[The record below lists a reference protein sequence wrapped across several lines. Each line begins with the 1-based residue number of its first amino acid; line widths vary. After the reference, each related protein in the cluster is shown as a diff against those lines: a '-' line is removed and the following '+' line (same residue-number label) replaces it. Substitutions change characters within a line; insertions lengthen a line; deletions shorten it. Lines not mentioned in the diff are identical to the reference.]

1 MLNEIT
7 KITQYTVNVEKNSS
21 VDSLSEKYNIPA
33 DELRMINMNKTRF
46 EKGEKLVLPV
56 EPKKL
61 IEIFT
66 KMLQKDKKKNLQK
79 LHKLK
84 LFADRQFYIEGEET
98 GFLDWQYD
106 TLKEFLEEK
115 SEGYK
120 PPVGAKLREG
130 ENRIELPFWLGSMDK
145 YKPENSKEIEKWVV
159 DHKSDEYIIESKL
172 DGVSCLLEYKNGNI
186 KMYTRGDGNVG
197 ADISNLSIFFDS
209 VPKDIEG
216 ELSVRGELIMKKN
229 TFEKKYSDQ
238 YANARNLVA
247 GRIGA
252 KKVREGIS
260 DIDFVV
266 YEIVGEGLMETH
278 LKQMKFL
285 EKLGFLTP
293 RRKIVKQINVPL
305 LSKNLI
311 EFKEKSPY
319 EIDGIIIQPVQK
331 YKRNIDGNPGYAF
344 AFKMRLAVNLRE
356 TEVEK
361 VVWNISKWGQI
372 KPRIK
377 IKQVKLGGTKID
389 YVTGFN
395 AKYIDDNK
403 IGPGAIIKITRSG
416 DVIPHIVEVV
426 KKANQAQ
433 MPDIAYEWNNTK
445 VDIIAKDGG
454 DIKCIKLIHS
464 FFAKLGVKHLGEAT
478 VKKMYESGLDNI
490 MKIVKSKKEDFMD
503 IDGIENR
510 GATRLYNNIQ
520 KGLKNVE
527 IDKVLGASQVF
538 GFGVGSKRIKL
549 LFQAH
554 PNILKEYKKMSPSV
568 LLKKIREVEG
578 FDIMATNVAENLKYA
593 DDFVQK
599 LQKAGVQFKTKKV
612 LSEKLKGKKIVFSGF
627 RDKEL
632 QEKIEQNHGRVT
644 SSISKTTSYLVV
656 KEISSVLTGKSKKA
670 QELGVPIISKK
681 DFINTVL

>member
-1 MLNEIT
+1 MLKTISQ
-7 KITQYTVNVEKNSS
+7 ISQYTEILPKNTNITA
-21 VDSLSEKYNIPA
+21 LSEKYNVQQ
-33 DELRMINMNKTRF
+33 DELKMLNDNKTNF
-46 EKGEKLVLPV
+46 KKGDKIVLPV
-56 EPKKL
+56 ETEKLRETFRKMIKK
-61 IEIFT
+61 
-66 KMLQKDKKKNLQK
+66 DPKKNLQK
-79 LHKLK
+79 LHKIK
-84 LFADRQFYIEGEET
+84 LFADRLFYIEGEQT
-98 GFLDWQYD
+98 GLLDWQYD
-106 TLKEFLEEK
+106 TLKEFLEEN
-115 SEGYK
+115 SEKYK

-145 YKPENSKEIEKWVV
+145 YKPKHSKEIEKWVH
-159 DHKSDEYIIESKL
+159 DHNSKEYLIESKL
-172 DGVSCLLEYKNGNI
+172 DGVSCLLEYNNGSI
-186 KMYTRGDGNVG
+186 KMYTRGDGNIG
-197 ADISNLSIFFDS
+197 ADISNLSVFFDS

-216 ELSVRGELIMKKN
+216 DLSVRGELIMKKK

-252 KKVREGIS
+252 KKVKQGIS

-278 LKQMKFL
+278 LKQMKYL

-293 RRKIVKQINVPL
+293 RRKIVKTINVPL

-331 YKRNIDGNPGYAF
+331 YKRNIDGNPSYAF

-361 VVWNISKWGQI
+361 VVWSISKWGQI

-377 IKQVKLGGTKID
+377 IKQVNLGGTKID

-403 IGPGAIIKITRSG
+403 IGPGAVIKITRSG

-426 KKANQAQ
+426 KKAKKAQ
-433 MPDIAYEWNNTK
+433 MPEVEYEWNNTK
-445 VDIIAKDGG
+445 VDIIAKNGG

-478 VKKMYESGLDNI
+478 VKKMYQSGLDNI
-490 MKIVKSKKEDFMD
+490 MKIVKAKKSDFLK
-503 IDGIENR
+503 IDGIEDK
-510 GATRLYNNIQ
+510 GATRLYDNIQ

-527 IDKVLGASQVF
+527 IDQVLGSSQVF
-538 GFGVGSKRIKL
+538 GFGVGSKRIKV

-554 PNILKEYKKMSPSV
+554 PNILQEYKKMSASE
-568 LLKKIREVEG
+568 LLQRVKNVEG
-578 FDIMATNVAENLKYA
+578 FDIMALNVAENLKYA

-599 LQKAGVQFKTKKV
+599 LKKAGVQFKTKKV

-656 KEISSVLTGKSKKA
+656 KEITSVLTGKSKKA